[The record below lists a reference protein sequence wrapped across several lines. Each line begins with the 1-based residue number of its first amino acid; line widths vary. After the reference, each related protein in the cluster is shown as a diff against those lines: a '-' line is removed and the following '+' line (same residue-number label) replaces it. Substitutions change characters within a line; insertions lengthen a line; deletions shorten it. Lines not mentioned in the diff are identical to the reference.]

1 MNRLYLL
8 RHGLTRGN
16 LEHLYYGSTDLP
28 LCEEGLR
35 QLAALRKQG
44 GYPGPDGLLAVTSGM
59 LRTEQTLAALYGDIP
74 HERWPELCE
83 MDFGAFEMHSYDE
96 LKDRA
101 DYQSWLSGDM
111 AENHTPGGESEREV
125 HARVLGSLARLQAQ
139 ERDVLAVVHGGTIVH
154 IMQTLF
160 SDAGKNRYEW
170 QPEPGF
176 GYEIDMNHLKYR
188 IIPE

>member
-28 LCEEGLR
+28 LCEEGMR
-35 QLAALRKQG
+35 QLDALRENG
-44 GYPGPDGLLAVTSGM
+44 GYPDPEGLLIVTSGM
-59 LRTEQTLAALYGDIP
+59 LRTEQTLAAIYGETK
-74 HERWPELCE
+74 HERWPALRE

-96 LKDRA
+96 LKGRA
-101 DYQSWLSGDM
+101 AYQAWLAGDM

-125 HARVLGSLARLQAQ
+125 QQRVLSALAALRSQK
-139 ERDVLAVVHGGTIVH
+139 RDVLAVVHGGTIVH
-154 IMQTLF
+154 IMQALF
-160 SDAGKNRYEW
+160 PGEGKNRYEW
-170 QPEPGF
+170 QPKPGF

>member
-1 MNRLYLL
+1 MKRLYLL

-35 QLAALRKQG
+35 QLAALRRQG
-44 GYPGPDGLLAVTSGM
+44 GYPSPDGMLAVTSGM

-83 MDFGAFEMHSYDE
+83 MNFGAFEMHSYDE

-125 HARVLGSLARLQAQ
+125 HARVLTRSRDYRRRNGMCLPWYTAARSSISCRHFFPAQ
-139 ERDVLAVVHGGTIVH
+139 EKTGMNGSQNRVLVMKLT
-154 IMQTLF
+154 
-160 SDAGKNRYEW
+160 
-170 QPEPGF
+170 
-176 GYEIDMNHLKYR
+176 
-188 IIPE
+188 